1 MNHSASHGSLY
12 GGTPPQGISTDP
24 LIINVCLTGNV
35 PTKEISP
42 HLPVSVEEIVED
54 AAAALEAGAS
64 MLHIHARA
72 ADGSPAWQP
81 EIYGRIF
88 EGIRRHYPKAILV
101 ASTSGR
107 LHGTLEKRTAT
118 FDLDGSAKPDMA
130 SLTLGSLNFPTQASV
145 NAPDTIQALCTRMRE
160 RGITPELEVFDLG
173 MLNYGFYL
181 QRKGFLPQTCYLN
194 LLHGSLGA
202 IPGRVLDLASMVREI
217 PRDWVWAAAGIGS
230 YQLAMNTAALLMG
243 GHVRVGLEDNQYYS
257 YARREAATNRSLVER
272 VVRLARE
279 FDRPIS
285 SCRETRARLL
295 LGDPGNWNATQ
306 VLIRKMKL
314 EDTAPAMALLA
325 QWNMAP
331 VSASPSIPNP
341 ERDHL
346 ELDNTFVA
354 ILRGKLVGV
363 ASWLRIDATRA
374 ETASLAVNREFI
386 GCGVGQKLQEA
397 RIAEMRSKGIVQVR
411 TEADRPDVIRW
422 YIDKFG
428 YRIVGSNQK
437 KHAFGLA
444 EQACWTVLE
453 LQINMNGATPEKN

>member
-1 MNHSASHGSLY
+1 LNHSNSHGALY
-12 GGTPPQGISTDP
+12 GGVPPQGISTDP

-35 PTKEISP
+35 PTKAISP

-54 AAAALEAGAS
+54 AAAVLEAGAS

-88 EGIRRHYPKAILV
+88 EGIRRHYPEAILV
-101 ASTSGR
+101 ATTSGR
-107 LHGTLEKRTAT
+107 LHGTLQKRTAA
-118 FDLDGSAKPDMA
+118 FDLDGSARPDMA
-130 SLTLGSLNFPTQASV
+130 SLTLGSLNFPTQASL
-145 NAPDTIQALCTRMRE
+145 NAPDTIQALCMHMRE

-181 QRKGFLPQTCYLN
+181 QRKGFLPHTCYVN
-194 LLHGSLGA
+194 LLLGSLGA
-202 IPGRVLDLASMVREI
+202 VPGRVLDLANLVREI
-217 PRDWVWAAAGIGS
+217 PRDWVWAAAGIGR

-243 GHVRVGLEDNQYYS
+243 GQVRVGLEDNAYYN
-257 YARREAATNRSLVER
+257 YAKRDAATNRGLVER
-272 VVRLARE
+272 IVRLAQE
-279 FDRPIS
+279 FERPIA
-285 SCRETRARLL
+285 SCHEARLKL
-295 LGDPGNWNATQ
+295 RLGDPENWNATQ
-306 VLIRKMKL
+306 VLIRKMRV
-314 EDTAPAMALLA
+314 EDTAPAIALLA

-331 VSASPSIPNP
+331 VQASPSIPQS
-341 ERDHL
+341 ECDHL

-354 ILRGKLVGV
+354 ILRNKLVGV

-374 ETASLAVNREFI
+374 ETVGLAVDREFI

-397 RIAEMRSKGIVQVR
+397 RIAEMRDGGIVQVR

-428 YRIVGSNQK
+428 YRIVGTHQK

-444 EQACWTVLE
+444 EQDRWTVLE
-453 LQINMNGATPEKN
+453 LQLNKNGTTIFAG

>member
-1 MNHSASHGSLY
+1 MNHSNSHGALY
-12 GGTPPQGISTDP
+12 GGVPPQGISTDP

-35 PTKEISP
+35 PTKAISP

-54 AAAALEAGAS
+54 AAAVLEAGAS

-88 EGIRRHYPKAILV
+88 EGIRRHYPEAILV
-101 ASTSGR
+101 ATTGGR
-107 LHGTLEKRTAT
+107 VHSSPEKRTAVL
-118 FDLDGSAKPDMA
+118 DLEGDARPDMA
-130 SLTLGSLNFPTQASV
+130 SLTLGSLNFPTHASL
-145 NAPDTIQALCTRMRE
+145 NTPETMQTLCTRMRE
-160 RGITPELEVFDLG
+160 RGITPELEIFDLG

-181 QRKGFLPQTCYLN
+181 QRKGFLPHTCYVN
-194 LLHGSLGA
+194 LLLGSLGA
-202 IPGRVLDLASMVREI
+202 VPGRVLDLANLVREI
-217 PRDWVWAAAGIGS
+217 PRDWVWAAAGIGR
-230 YQLAMNTAALLMG
+230 YQLAMNAAALLMG
-243 GHVRVGLEDNQYYS
+243 GHVRVGLEDNHYYH
-257 YARREAATNRSLVER
+257 YDQRDVATNRSLVER
-272 VVRLARE
+272 IVRLARE

-285 SCRETRARLL
+285 SCRETRAKLR
-295 LGDPGNWNATQ
+295 LGDPENWNATQ
-306 VLIRKMKL
+306 VLIRKMRV

-331 VSASPSIPNP
+331 VQASLSIPHP

-346 ELDNTFVA
+346 ELSNTFVA
-354 ILRGKLVGV
+354 ILQGKLVGA
-363 ASWLRIDATRA
+363 ASWLRIDAMRA
-374 ETASLAVNREFI
+374 ETASLAVDREFI

-397 RIAEMRSKGIVQVR
+397 RIAEMRDAGIVQVR

-428 YRIVGSNQK
+428 YRVVGTNQK

-444 EQACWTVLE
+444 EQDCWTVLE
-453 LQINMNGATPEKN
+453 LQLNKNPPG